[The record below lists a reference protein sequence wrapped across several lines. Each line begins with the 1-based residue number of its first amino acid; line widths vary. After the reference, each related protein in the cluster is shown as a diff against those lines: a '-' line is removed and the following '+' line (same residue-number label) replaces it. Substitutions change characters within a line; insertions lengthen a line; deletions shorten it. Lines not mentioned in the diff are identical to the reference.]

1 MRVILP
7 RELAEKV
14 FGLYLFAMV
23 DNQIDLS
30 TFKEDSI
37 FQHEIASRL
46 SALSDED
53 KITMIE
59 SLRRGV

>member
-1 MRVILP
+1 MKITLS

-30 TFKEDSI
+30 VFKENSI
-37 FQHEIASRL
+37 FQHEIAARL
-46 SALSDED
+46 STLSDED
-53 KITMIE
+53 KVTMIE
-59 SLRRGV
+59 ALRSGA